1 MAGPTSNSSPQL
13 SVGTAV
19 IVRAGVAETRSIPGK
34 IVEDY
39 GSTQQVVGADL
50 GRDWAP
56 IRRWAVALD
65 DGRLVFVDDDDLEV
79 APA

>member
-1 MAGPTSNSSPQL
+1 M
-13 SVGTAV
+13 

-39 GSTQQVVGADL
+39 GTSQLAVGEDL
-50 GRDWAP
+50 GRNWAP

-65 DGRLVFVDDDDLEV
+65 DGRLVFVDDDDLEI
-79 APA
+79 APV

>member
-1 MAGPTSNSSPQL
+1 M
-13 SVGTAV
+13 

-39 GSTQQVVGADL
+39 GTSQQAVGEDL
-50 GRDWAP
+50 GRNWAP

-65 DGRLVFVDDDDLEV
+65 DGRLVFVDDDDLEI
-79 APA
+79 APV

>member
-1 MAGPTSNSSPQL
+1 M
-13 SVGTAV
+13 

-39 GSTQQVVGADL
+39 GTSQQAVGEDL
-50 GRDWAP
+50 GRNWAP

-65 DGRLVFVDDDDLEV
+65 DGRLVFVDDNDLEI
-79 APA
+79 APV